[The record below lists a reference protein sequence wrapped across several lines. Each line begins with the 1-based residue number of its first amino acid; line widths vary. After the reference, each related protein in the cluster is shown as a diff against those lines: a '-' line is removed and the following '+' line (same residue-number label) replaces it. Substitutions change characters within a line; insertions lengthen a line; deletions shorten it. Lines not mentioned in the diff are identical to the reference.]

1 MDPQVLETQ
10 AQPSGGKE
18 SSGFA
23 FEDLDR
29 KARRDSERS
38 LATAAFV
45 YASVYFVAYTTGW
58 LVYLASN
65 PAHTP
70 PGLAIAGVS
79 ILASVIVGLVAY
91 RGGLPP
97 LRFSALAEVYGVLGS
112 LGITANFH
120 GWRELVQGG
129 MLDVGL
135 TWQSIWIITYP
146 TMVTLCPTSVLR
158 IGVITTLM
166 VPASFLLEVATRGF
180 PQIDGHPAIRESI
193 LLVTNIMIP
202 MLVCTGI
209 GTFLAAR
216 VFRLTRDVSRARSLG
231 NYQLVELLGRGG
243 MGEVWKA
250 KHRLLARPAAVKI
263 IAARSATGSPD
274 SSGVTMLRRFEREA
288 QATAALSSPHTVS
301 IYDFGINEDGVFYY
315 VMELLEGMDL
325 RTLVEKTGPIPS
337 ERAIRFLRQ
346 ACGSLADAH
355 GAGLIHRDVKPANLY
370 ACRRGLEYDFVK
382 VLDFGLVKGGV
393 GDTAA
398 ATQLTGEGVA
408 SGTPAFMAPEMALG
422 AREIDARV
430 DLYALGCVAYWLVTG
445 QLVFEGPTGVSIL
458 VQHAKELP
466 VPPSRRTEIAVDAEF
481 ESVVLELLA
490 KDPARRP
497 ASAVELDQ
505 RLAAIERR
513 LGPWTQERAERWWR
527 AHLPHLVPSGTGG
540 ASITPA
546 AIPAPAH
553 P

>member
-1 MDPQVLETQ
+1 MDSEVLETQ
-10 AQPSGGKE
+10 PLPSDGKV

-23 FEDLDR
+23 FENLDR
-29 KARRDSERS
+29 RARRDAERS

-58 LVYLASN
+58 LIDIAAN
-65 PAHTP
+65 PLHAP
-70 PGLAIAGVS
+70 PGVVIAAAS
-79 ILASVIVGLVAY
+79 ILGSVIVGFVAH

-97 LRFSALAEVYGVLGS
+97 LSFSLLAEVYGVLGS

-120 GWRELVQGG
+120 GWRELIESGG
-129 MLDVGL
+129 LEGL
-135 TWQSIWIITYP
+135 TWQCIWVLTYP
-146 TMVTLCPTSVLR
+146 SVVTLCPANVLR
-158 IGVITTLM
+158 IGVLTALM
-166 VPASFLLEVATRGF
+166 VPASFLLEVPSRGF
-180 PQIDGHPAIRESI
+180 PQVDGHLAIRETIVVMSEI
-193 LLVTNIMIP
+193 IIP
-202 MLVCTGI
+202 ILVCTGI
-209 GTFLAAR
+209 GTFLAGR
-216 VFRLTRDVSRARSLG
+216 VFRLAREASRARSLG

-263 IAARSATGSPD
+263 IAARSAAGTPD

-325 RTLVEKTGPIPS
+325 RTLVEKTGPVPA

-393 GDTAA
+393 GDNAA
-398 ATQLTGEGVA
+398 ATQLTAEGLA
-408 SGTPAFMAPEMALG
+408 SGTPAFMAPEMAIG
-422 AREIDARV
+422 GREIDARA
-430 DLYALGCVAYWLVTG
+430 DLYGLGCVAYWLVTG

-458 VQHAKELP
+458 VQHAKEPP
-466 VPPSRRTEIAVDAEF
+466 VPPSRRTEIPLDAEF
-481 ESVVLELLA
+481 EGIVLEMLA
-490 KDPARRP
+490 KDPAGRP
-497 ASAVELDQ
+497 ASALEVDQ

-513 LGPWTQERAERWWR
+513 LGSWTQERAEHWWR
-527 AHLPHLVPSGTGG
+527 AHLPHLVPSGTGV
-540 ASITPA
+540 STTQT